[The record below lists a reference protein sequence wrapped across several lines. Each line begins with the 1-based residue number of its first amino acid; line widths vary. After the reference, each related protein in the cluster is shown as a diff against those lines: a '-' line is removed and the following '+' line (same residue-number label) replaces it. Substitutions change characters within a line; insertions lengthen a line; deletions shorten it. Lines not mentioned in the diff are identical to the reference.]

1 MSLQENSQLF
11 KPLNGTAKIAE
22 CAIFLLLLAPVT
34 VHERVAGK
42 VDETA
47 MLAYR
52 KEAIGPIS
60 KRSKGQL
67 VEFLRVNQK
76 KVLE

>member
-1 MSLQENSQLF
+1 MSLQENSKLF

-42 VDETA
+42 VDDTA
-47 MLAYR
+47 MLACR

-67 VEFLRVNQK
+67 VECLKSTRK
-76 KVLE
+76 RS